1 MVRPDLKATPLYCPH
16 PSCGKRMVQDEC
28 GIFCQGCGYEAAT
41 WADPVDADVP
51 MDVLLRREQKQR
63 LARIALAAAA
73 IFLLA
78 TAGFYFV
85 SRPFV
90 PSAAAAAKRDVATI
104 SMAEMRQ
111 CWSERRVPEGIALP
125 AFYRDPELFLLKRE
139 RTSQTDLVNWW
150 NLRTVE
156 EKLELLDLAKDSE
169 DPFFVLPMVFEVTYF
184 TAAQERDLLVAR
196 SMLDALYLCSD
207 SYLEVSR
214 FVCDH
219 LASTTPVPEVQVDA
233 TRYVAD
239 LDERRRRRGH

>member
-1 MVRPDLKATPLYCPH
+1 MARPALKATELYCPH
-16 PSCGKRMVQDEC
+16 ASCGQRMVRDEC

-41 WADPVDADVP
+41 WADPDDADVP
-51 MDVLLRREQKQR
+51 MDQLLARERKQHR
-63 LARIALAAAA
+63 TRIALVAAAFLAVASAGLYFASHLLAPAAAA
-73 IFLLA
+73 F
-78 TAGFYFV
+78 T
-85 SRPFV
+85 
-90 PSAAAAAKRDVATI
+90 KRDVATI
-104 SMAEMRQ
+104 SLAEMRQ
-111 CWSERRVPEGIALP
+111 CWAEKRFPDGIELRP
-125 AFYRDPELFLLKRE
+125 FYSDPELFLLKRE

-184 TAAQERDLLVAR
+184 TAAQETDLLVAR
-196 SMLDALYLCSD
+196 SLLDTLYLCSD

-219 LASTTPVPEVQVDA
+219 LAISTPVPEVRVDA

-239 LDERRRRRGH
+239 LDERRRRVGQ